1 LHSLAAV
8 VQGKSTAGVIQCF
21 HRLLLRLTW
30 HASQRVPGLPAE
42 HACKAL
48 SDSDLAHVH
57 ALLSEL
63 CQAALASQV
72 VRMCLFTGEA
82 ADAVHSASAAIGTLC
97 EGAVDRRLMQ

>member
-1 LHSLAAV
+1 L
-8 VQGKSTAGVIQCF
+8 C
-21 HRLLLRLTW
+21 TW
-30 HASQRVPGLPAE
+30 HLVAAIQQSPLLPVLVLGPHPNALLSGARATCKCPAVLVPGP
-42 HACKAL
+42 HPN
-48 SDSDLAHVH
+48 

>member
-1 LHSLAAV
+1 M
-8 VQGKSTAGVIQCF
+8 
-21 HRLLLRLTW
+21 
-30 HASQRVPGLPAE
+30 PGP
-42 HACKAL
+42 HPN
-48 SDSDLAHVH
+48 